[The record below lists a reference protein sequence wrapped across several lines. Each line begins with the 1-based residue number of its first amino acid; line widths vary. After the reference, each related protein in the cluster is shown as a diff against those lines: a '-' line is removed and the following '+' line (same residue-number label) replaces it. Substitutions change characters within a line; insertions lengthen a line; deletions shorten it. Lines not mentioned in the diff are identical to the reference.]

1 MEYLEWISC
10 QSGEMIAGLCI
21 AGIITIGVTL
31 NGLAEMIKAIRK

>member
-10 QSGEMIAGLCI
+10 QSGELLAGLFF

-31 NGLAEMIKAIRK
+31 NGLAEIIKAIRK